1 MRNYRY
7 WAIILVLGFSGLVL
21 TGAAFRSDT
30 FFQIKKNFTI
40 FSEVFQEVTARYVD
54 EVDPEVLIR
63 HGINAMLETLD
74 PYTVLMDES
83 QGQNMEILTRGSYAG
98 VGIEVGARGGRLVV
112 VAPMEGYSAWNK
124 GMRAGD
130 IILRVDG
137 LSVDGFS
144 VDDLQSLIMGEPGTT
159 LVLTVERFG
168 FDQPLDFEL
177 TRQKVE
183 VKNITY
189 SGFLRHSDGIG
200 YVSLAR
206 FGQNAAGELQ
216 KAITDLKEEGELRA
230 IVLDL
235 RNNPGGLLDE
245 AVRVTDLFVPQGR
258 EVVKTRG
265 RGFESSFTA
274 RTENPVFYDGPLI
287 ILQNNGSASS
297 SEIVAGALQDFDR
310 AVIIGQ
316 RSFGKG
322 LVQIIRNLSYNV
334 SLKITTS
341 RYYIP
346 SGRSIQS
353 ALYTPDDPDASEQLP
368 DSLRNQFRTLGGRI
382 VYDGV
387 GIDPDILVPVRSQSL
402 LEVALLRQS
411 SYFFFASEYA
421 SGNDTYLPESD
432 AEPAFLSF
440 ADYLLRSDFVY
451 ETRAQRYF
459 AGISTQLE
467 SVDDASLVG
476 ALSTL
481 DQFLSRQKM
490 KDMEEQRSVIMH
502 QLNLELI
509 SRFDGPN
516 GRLLASLQ
524 SDPVIDAAV
533 DLLNDRER
541 FDAILRVAY
550 D

>member
-1 MRNYRY
+1 MRNYRF
-7 WAIILVLGFSGLVL
+7 WAVALLLGFSGIVF
-21 TGAAFRSDT
+21 TGAALRSDT

-54 EVDPEVLIR
+54 EVDPEELIR

-144 VDDLQSLIMGEPGTT
+144 VDDLQGLIMGEPGST
-159 LVLTVERFG
+159 LVLTVERYG
-168 FDQPLDFEL
+168 FDQPLEFEL

-183 VKNITY
+183 VNNITY
-189 SGFLRHSDGIG
+189 SGFLRQSNGIG
-200 YVSLAR
+200 YISLAR
-206 FGQNAAGELQ
+206 FGQNASGELQ
-216 KAITDLKEEGELRA
+216 RAITELKQEGELRA
-230 IVLDL
+230 LVLDL

-274 RTENPVFYDGPLI
+274 RTENPVYYEGPLV

-310 AVIIGQ
+310 AVVVGQ

-322 LVQIIRNLSYNV
+322 LVQVIRNLSYNV

-353 ALYTPDDPDASEQLP
+353 AMYTPDDPDVSVQLP
-368 DSLRNQFRTLGGRI
+368 DSLRNAFRTFGGRL

-387 GIDPDILVPVRSQSL
+387 GIEPDVIVPLRSQSL

-421 SGNDTYLPESD
+421 SQNTAFDSEND
-432 AEPAFLSF
+432 AEVIFSRF
-440 ADYLLRSDFVY
+440 SEYLMRSDFVY

-459 AGISTQLE
+459 AGINAQLE
-467 SVDDASLVG
+467 DVGDEAIKG

-481 DQFLSRQKM
+481 EHYLSRQKM
-490 KDMEEQRSVIMH
+490 LDMEMQRDEIIH
-502 QLNLELI
+502 QLKMELI
-509 SRFDGPN
+509 SRYEGPN
-516 GRLLASLQ
+516 GRLLASLDV
-524 SDPVIDAAV
+524 DPILDSAIAV
-533 DLLNDRER
+533 LNDPQRY
-541 FDAILRVAY
+541 DAILRSI
-550 D
+550 DD